1 MDVIENLS
9 TQHLPL
15 ESIDP
20 SIETKESINDVYESI
35 LESEY
40 HHIETMVTL
49 SNPTAQLL
57 PSLSN
62 EVAEVDQRQWIG
74 IERFIRPFEITYDYD
89 AAENVNVSDP
99 MNPVNIPI
107 TANSTSMKPTMD
119 PITVPPPVG
128 VNIPAE
134 TSTTGK
140 QLHVPHSKAAV
151 RTKVISKR
159 KKPTSSHVHRYD
171 WTRFLDK
178 QGLLYT
184 HTCSQL
190 ITKKRS
196 TLSLYTFQCDFNV
209 DSLQLYSFHRF
220 LVHLLLLFQR

>member
-20 SIETKESINDVYESI
+20 SIETTESINDVFESI

-107 TANSTSMKPTMD
+107 TANSTSMKPTMES
-119 PITVPPPVG
+119 
-128 VNIPAE
+128 N
-134 TSTTGK
+134 S
-140 QLHVPHSKAAV
+140 
-151 RTKVISKR
+151 R
-159 KKPTSSHVHRYD
+159 
-171 WTRFLDK
+171 
-178 QGLLYT
+178 
-184 HTCSQL
+184 
-190 ITKKRS
+190 
-196 TLSLYTFQCDFNV
+196 LSIMCCP
-209 DSLQLYSFHRF
+209 
-220 LVHLLLLFQR
+220 